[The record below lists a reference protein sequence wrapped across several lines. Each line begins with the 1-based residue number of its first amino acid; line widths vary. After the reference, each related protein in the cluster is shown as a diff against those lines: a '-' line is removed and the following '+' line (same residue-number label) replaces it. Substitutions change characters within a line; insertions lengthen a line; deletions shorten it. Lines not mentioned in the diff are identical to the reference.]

1 MRSVCLLL
9 LACVLSAPAL
19 FAGKLIVNND
29 EWTMS
34 NGQPNAG
41 AFAAN
46 IANWFSP
53 GGPGTFLVYSNN
65 FGLDNATFT
74 GALTGAGHSVTVN
87 TAAPF
92 TLPDLSAYDGVFLG
106 GYVGAYDA
114 SVLTSYVN
122 GGGNVYLMG
131 GTGGVGGEDT
141 IWDGFLGSFGF
152 EFGPS
157 YNGITVTQPITSLHP
172 IFAGIGTLYFAN
184 GNSVLLAGVNP
195 NASILETFSGQG
207 LIGVY
212 EGSGANGAI
221 PEPSTLGLC
230 ASSLLGLAWAARRRR
245 A

>member
-1 MRSVCLLL
+1 MRKACFLLL
-9 LACVLSAPAL
+9 VCVLSAPAL
-19 FAGKLIVNND
+19 LAGKIVVNHD
-29 EWTMS
+29 EWTLS

-53 GGPGTFLVYSNN
+53 GGPGTFLVYSDN
-65 FGLDNATFT
+65 FGLTNVTFT

-92 TLPDLSAYDGVFLG
+92 TLPGLTAYDGVFLG
-106 GYVGAYDA
+106 GYTGAYDA

-131 GTGGVGGEDT
+131 GTAGVSGEDVF
-141 IWDGFLGSFGF
+141 WDGFLNNFGF

-157 YNGITVTQPITSLHP
+157 YNGIGGTFAVTSGHP
-172 IFAGIGTLYFAN
+172 IFAGIGSLYYNN
-184 GNSVLLAGVNP
+184 GNTVLLAGVNP
-195 NASILETFSGQG
+195 FASILETYNGQG

-212 EGSGANGAI
+212 EGREINGVI

-230 ASSLLGLAWAARRRR
+230 ASALLGLALVARRRR

>member
-1 MRSVCLLL
+1 MRKGCFLLL
-9 LACVLSAPAL
+9 VCVLSAPAL
-19 FAGKLIVNND
+19 FAGKIVVNHD
-29 EWTMS
+29 EWTLA

-53 GGPGTFLVYSNN
+53 GGPGSFLVYSNSW
-65 FGLDNATFT
+65 GLDNATFT

-92 TLPDLSAYDGVFLG
+92 TLPGLSAYDGVFLG

-131 GTGGVGGEDT
+131 GVGVSGEDS
-141 IWDGFLGSFGF
+141 IWDGFLNNFGF

-157 YNGITVTQPITSLHP
+157 YNGIGGRS
-172 IFAGIGTLYFAN
+172 
-184 GNSVLLAGVNP
+184 
-195 NASILETFSGQG
+195 E
-207 LIGVY
+207 
-212 EGSGANGAI
+212 E
-221 PEPSTLGLC
+221 
-230 ASSLLGLAWAARRRR
+230 RRVGK
-245 A
+245 